1 MVILQTNFLFLNV
14 QRLTILAILFLEPG
28 YYEKGQFG
36 IRIEDIVQIVPAKVE
51 NDFNGRGAL
60 TFKTVTMCP
69 IQTKLIDKELLTEK
83 EVISIDNLLLKKN
96 STNMLKLCENHA
108 NKFYLQKTHLN
119 NYHAKVRET
128 LTPLLQAEGD
138 NSTIQWLEKETQP
151 I

>member
-1 MVILQTNFLFLNV
+1 MVILQTKFIFLNV

-51 NDFNGRGAL
+51 GDFNGRGAL

-83 EVISIDNLLLKKN
+83 EVISIDNLVFIDKRQKKYIRQI
-96 STNMLKLCENHA
+96 C
-108 NKFYLQKTHLN
+108 
-119 NYHAKVRET
+119 
-128 LTPLLQAEGD
+128 
-138 NSTIQWLEKETQP
+138 
-151 I
+151 